1 MNTERNLCSKCLREQ
16 KKRLSNK
23 SHRIQWE
30 WAIMLIAPFH
40 IPHLHPGFLAVTHSQ
55 VGMSDPELVVLLL
68 SASVAAE
75 QSAPSKFH
83 QQGVH

>member
-1 MNTERNLCSKCLREQ
+1 
-16 KKRLSNK
+16 
-23 SHRIQWE
+23 
-30 WAIMLIAPFH
+30 MLIAPFH

>member
-1 MNTERNLCSKCLREQ
+1 
-16 KKRLSNK
+16 
-23 SHRIQWE
+23 
-30 WAIMLIAPFH
+30 
-40 IPHLHPGFLAVTHSQ
+40 
-55 VGMSDPELVVLLL
+55 MSDPELVVLLL